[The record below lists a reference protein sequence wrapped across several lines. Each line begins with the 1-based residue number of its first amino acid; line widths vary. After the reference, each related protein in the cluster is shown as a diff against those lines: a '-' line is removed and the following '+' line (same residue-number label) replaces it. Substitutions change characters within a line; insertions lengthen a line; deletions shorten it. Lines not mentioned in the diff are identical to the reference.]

1 MRKFFTLPIVLSLI
15 WLALA
20 FSSFY
25 ILDFRN
31 TQKIADSFYSSCIE
45 KKSAY
50 PEDVLLEEYCKKDR
64 DKLMNEWSDTK
75 FFTPLAFA
83 FSSLCIFWI
92 VGFIFIKNSKWV
104 RNDE

>member
-20 FSSFY
+20 FTSFY

-45 KKSAY
+45 KKSSYA
-50 PEDVLLEEYCKKDR
+50 EDVLLEEYCKKDR
-64 DKLMNEWSDTK
+64 DKILGEWSDTK

-83 FSSLCIFWI
+83 FGSLFIFWI
-92 VGFIFIKNSKWV
+92 AGFIFIRNSKWV